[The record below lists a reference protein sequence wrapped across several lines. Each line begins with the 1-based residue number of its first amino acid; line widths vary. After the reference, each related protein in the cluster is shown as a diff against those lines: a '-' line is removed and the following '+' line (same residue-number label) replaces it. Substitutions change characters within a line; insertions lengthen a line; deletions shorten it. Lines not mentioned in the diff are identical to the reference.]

1 MAGTVHPQEIYRH
14 FKGKLYQVITLA
26 THSETGETL
35 VIYQALYGD
44 YKVYARELS
53 MFLGEVDREKYP
65 DCTQKRRFELVD
77 PSQLVRKAGEPGGRV
92 AGEANAGRETKVPKD
107 GREADEPGDDRAA
120 GEPSGSRVADV
131 ESGSTGK
138 PAGGEEPAWHG
149 KEEPAGRGKEEPA
162 WHGKEEPA
170 GRGKEEPAGHGKEE
184 PTEIPG
190 LDPAV
195 AEFLDAKTYEDKLRI
210 LVAVHHRITQDMI
223 TTMAVACDVEVE
235 DGDLEERY
243 AQLKSC
249 LVTMEKFECN
259 RLR

>member
-14 FKGKLYQVITLA
+14 FKGKLYQIITLA

-53 MFLGEVDREKYP
+53 MFLSEVDREKYP
-65 DCTQKRRFELVD
+65 NCTQKRRFELVD
-77 PSQLVRKAGEPGGRV
+77 PAQL
-92 AGEANAGRETKVPKD
+92 
-107 GREADEPGDDRAA
+107 GREADEANGSSEAGKPNVSREA
-120 GEPSGSRVADV
+120 GEPNGSSEAGKPNVSREAGK
-131 ESGSTGK
+131 GSENAGK
-138 PAGGEEPAWHG
+138 PADREVRAEQG
-149 KEEPAGRGKEEPA
+149 KEEA
-162 WHGKEEPA
+162 
-170 GRGKEEPAGHGKEE
+170 
-184 PTEIPG
+184 TEIPG
-190 LDPAV
+190 LDPAL